1 MTNGKIL
8 IVEDDADISLGYKV
22 FLQVRYEVFFAV
34 DVPSAVSEALRLQPD
49 LIILDL
55 GLPGEDGFVALE
67 RFQENPILSGLPV
80 IVVSGRDPAANK
92 NRSLEKGAKAFIR
105 KPWNNAELLTTID
118 QFIGRGER
126 VAAGGAS
133 LDP

>member
-1 MTNGKIL
+1 MSKSKIL

-22 FLQVRYEVFFAV
+22 FLQVHHEVFFAI
-34 DVPSAVSEALRLQPD
+34 DVRSAVIEALRVQPD

-67 RFQENPILSGLPV
+67 KFQDNPSLAAVPV

-92 NRSLEKGAKAFIR
+92 DRALKAGAKVFIR
-105 KPWNNAELLTTID
+105 KPWNNRELLAMID
-118 QFIGRGER
+118 KFVGRAES
-126 VAAGGAS
+126 A
-133 LDP
+133 

>member
-1 MTNGKIL
+1 MSNGKIL

-22 FLQVRYEVFFAV
+22 FLRVRYEVFFAV
-34 DVPSAVSEALRLQPD
+34 DVRSAVTEALRLEPD

-67 RFQENPILSGLPV
+67 RFQENPTLSAMPV

-92 NRSLEKGAKAFIR
+92 DRSLQAGAKAFIR
-105 KPWNNAELLTTID
+105 KPWNNAELLATID
-118 QFIGRGER
+118 QFIGRVER
-126 VAAGGAS
+126 A
-133 LDP
+133 

>member
-1 MTNGKIL
+1 MSNGRIL

-22 FLQVRYEVFFAV
+22 FLRVRYDVFFAV
-34 DVPSAVSEALRLQPD
+34 DVQSAVSEALRLQPD

-67 RFQENPILSGLPV
+67 RFQENPILSGMPV

-92 NRSLEKGAKAFIR
+92 DRSLKAGAKAFIR
-105 KPWNNAELLTTID
+105 KPWNNSELLTTID
-118 QFIGRGER
+118 QFIGRFGR
-126 VAAGGAS
+126 A
-133 LDP
+133 

>member
-1 MTNGKIL
+1 MVSNGKIL

-22 FLQVRYEVFFAV
+22 FLRVRYEVFFAV
-34 DVPSAVSEALRLQPD
+34 DVRSAISEALRLQPD

-55 GLPGEDGFVALE
+55 GLPGDDGFVALE
-67 RFQENPILSGLPV
+67 RFQENPNLSGMPV

-92 NRSLEKGAKAFIR
+92 DRSLKAGAKAFIR

-118 QFIGRGER
+118 QFIGPVER
-126 VAAGGAS
+126 A
-133 LDP
+133 

>member
-1 MTNGKIL
+1 MSKGKIL
-8 IVEDDADISLGYKV
+8 IVEDDADIRLGYKV
-22 FLQVRYEVFFAV
+22 FLRVRYEVFFAV

-55 GLPGEDGFVALE
+55 GLPGDDGFVALE
-67 RFQENPILSGLPV
+67 RFQENPNLYGVAV

-92 NRSLEKGAKAFIR
+92 DRSLKAGAKAFIR

-118 QFIGRGER
+118 QFIGPVER
-126 VAAGGAS
+126 A
-133 LDP
+133 